1 MNRIKK
7 SFEDVMSN
15 FNLLH
20 TTGYDVAIMRSNN
33 ERVDK
38 KEEIHIWISSRD
50 HENSNMMILL
60 VILLWDIQNGK
71 MPK

>member
-1 MNRIKK
+1 
-7 SFEDVMSN
+7 MSN

-33 ERVDK
+33 EKVDK

-50 HENSNMMILL
+50 YENSNMMILL
-60 VILLWDIQNGK
+60 GYIIIRSSRMEKCPNKSIYYLS
-71 MPK
+71 

>member
-1 MNRIKK
+1 
-7 SFEDVMSN
+7 MSN
-15 FNLLH
+15 FNLR
-20 TTGYDVAIMRSNN
+20 TTGCDVAIMRSNN

-60 VILLWDIQNGK
+60 GYIILGHPEWKNAQISFIFIQR
-71 MPK
+71 